1 MGTFRLY
8 NEKEKKLVK
17 VLRWPGI
24 EPGST
29 AWKAAMLTTIPPTQ
43 AHIAFVPIYIFIPSL
58 NCYLIW
64 DLIFFSPTKIFFDRK
79 LSSKKKPV
87 MNIVIDKNKTP
98 LFRRLNWVI
107 IEIGLNSRMRGKRK
121 SVGRRHE
128 ESKGTCCLE

>member
-8 NEKEKKLVK
+8 NEKEKELEK

-43 AHIAFVPIYIFIPSL
+43 TRFISVPIYIFIASL
-58 NCYLIW
+58 NYYLIW

-79 LSSKKKPV
+79 SSSKKELV

-98 LFRRLNWVI
+98 LFRRLD
-107 IEIGLNSRMRGKRK
+107 
-121 SVGRRHE
+121 
-128 ESKGTCCLE
+128 

>member
-1 MGTFRLY
+1 MID
-8 NEKEKKLVK
+8 
-17 VLRWPGI
+17 LRWPGI

-43 AHIAFVPIYIFIPSL
+43 ARFAFVPIYIFIPSL

-98 LFRRLNWVI
+98 LFRRLD
-107 IEIGLNSRMRGKRK
+107 
-121 SVGRRHE
+121 
-128 ESKGTCCLE
+128 